1 MISLKEVLEEKG
13 KIETRKIRYLKL
25 KRGEQRTI
33 RIVPKSL
40 RVNELPFMERYVYH
54 TSQGHISSPLN
65 YGESDP
71 VYEFSDSLKMVHKRY
86 DLGKNLEPKLT
97 TQVSVIDRG
106 NNGKRLFIWNMGKS
120 TYENLLSELIKYED
134 DNPLC
139 PVKGYDIILEKDM
152 NDHTH
157 ITIIPVSKM
166 ITTNHN
172 KLIDLVCESSS
183 IEDHFRRIDQNQWS
197 EINSLL
203 RQEHFFGNLDEGSF
217 NKIFNQVT
225 SSIELS
231 I

>member
-13 KIETRKIRYLKL
+13 KIETRKVRYLKL
-25 KRGEQRTI
+25 KPGQQKTI

-40 RVNELPFMERYVYH
+40 KVNELPFMERYVYY
-54 TSQGHISSPLN
+54 TSQGSISSPLN
-65 YGESDP
+65 YGESDL
-71 VYEFSDSLKMVHKRY
+71 VYEFSDFLKIVHNRY
-86 DLGKNLEPKLT
+86 DIGKNLEPKLT

-106 NNGKRLFIWNMGKS
+106 NNSKRLFIWNMGKS

-139 PVKGYDIILEKDM
+139 PVNGYDILLEKDT
-152 NDHTH
+152 NNHTH
-157 ITIIPVSKM
+157 ITIIPFSKM

-172 KLIDLVCESSS
+172 KLIDLICESSS

-203 RQEHFFGNLDEGSF
+203 RQEYFFGNLDVGSF

-225 SSIELS
+225 SSVELS